1 MRPFLLLPRRADRN
15 APLVPSFLE
24 RVFSRVKRSSNAGVD
39 SLGQNRAVVI
49 FEEFETKTGGRLDAL
64 DVTDEVRDVVDASNV
79 QHGTVLVFSPH
90 TTCCVLLASPGSE
103 MTAAFERA
111 MRNIAPDDG
120 YYAHDDLD
128 IRTENLIENEP
139 ANAPAHI
146 VHAFLGKASEAIPID
161 SGQLMLGTGQR
172 VLFVELDSSRKR
184 RYCIQ
189 VIGE

>member
-1 MRPFLLLPRRADRN
+1 MFSD
-15 APLVPSFLE
+15 LE
-24 RVFSRVKRSSNAGVD
+24 RSSKADIGALGKNRS
-39 SLGQNRAVVI
+39 VVI

-64 DVTDEVRDVVDASNV
+64 DVTDEVRDVVASSRV
-79 QHGTVLVFSPH
+79 QQGTALVFSPH

-111 MRNIAPDDG
+111 VRNIAPDDG

-146 VHAFLGKASEAIPID
+146 VHVFLGKASEAIPICL
-161 SGQLMLGTGQR
+161 GELMLGPGQR

-184 RYCIQ
+184 RYCVQ